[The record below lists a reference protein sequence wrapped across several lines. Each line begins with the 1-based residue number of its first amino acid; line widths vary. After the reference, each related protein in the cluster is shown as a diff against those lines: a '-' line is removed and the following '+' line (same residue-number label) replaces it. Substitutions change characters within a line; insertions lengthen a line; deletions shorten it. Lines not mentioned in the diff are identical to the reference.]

1 MKANAPILSW
11 ILIAAGTIWAAQTPQ
26 ATPSKSNPSP
36 TGQEIRS
43 QLRQSQLAPLTPPA
57 DVGGSQKSLKELTE
71 ELRRLQLP
79 QLQTTDTVSQKPKS
93 PSESVAAKSSADEP
107 STQTS
112 TSMVQDSNK
121 VQKQP
126 TKPAQPDK
134 SEFIIPDTADPVM
147 AVLTANPQAVVDL
160 FSAAEALFA
169 KRDLSRA
176 AKLYQQV
183 MDQMT
188 DNLQDQN
195 RSWVLFQ
202 YGNCL
207 RISKSTEAAKVYE
220 KVIADYPESDW
231 AKVARARNT
240 YFAWSQQAKPEG
252 LLTRYGYDPNSF

>member
-1 MKANAPILSW
+1 MKTIAPILTW
-11 ILIAAGTIWAAQTPQ
+11 ILITAGTTSAAQTPQ
-26 ATPSKSNPSP
+26 GVSSQSNSSPS
-36 TGQEIRS
+36 GQEIRS
-43 QLRQSQLAPLTPPA
+43 QLRQSQLAPLTNPA
-57 DVGGSQKSLKELTE
+57 DVSGSQKSLKELTE
-71 ELRRLQLP
+71 ELRQLQLP
-79 QLQTTDTVSQKPKS
+79 QLQTPDTASQKPKS
-93 PSESVAAKSSADEP
+93 PSESVADEP
-107 STQTS
+107 STQTP
-112 TSMVQDSNK
+112 TSRVQDNNK
-121 VQKQP
+121 VQTQP
-126 TKPAQPDK
+126 TKSAQPNK
-134 SEFIIPDTADPVM
+134 AEFIKSDTADPVM
-147 AVLTANPQAVVDL
+147 TVLTANPQAVVDL

-176 AKLYQQV
+176 AKLFQQV

-240 YFAWSQQAKPEG
+240 YFTWSQQAKPEG

>member
-1 MKANAPILSW
+1 MKTIAPILTW
-11 ILIAAGTIWAAQTPQ
+11 ILITAGSISAAQTPQ
-26 ATPSKSNPSP
+26 AVSSKSNPSP
-36 TGQEIRS
+36 TGQELRS
-43 QLRQSQLAPLTPPA
+43 QLRQSQLAPLINPA

-79 QLQTTDTVSQKPKS
+79 QLQTTDAASQKPKS
-93 PSESVAAKSSADEP
+93 STESVAAKSSPNVP
-107 STQTS
+107 SVETS
-112 TSMVQDSNK
+112 TPIAKGDNK
-121 VQKQP
+121 VQTQP
-126 TKPAQPDK
+126 TTPAQLNKNEGIKPV
-134 SEFIIPDTADPVM
+134 TVDPVM
-147 AVLTANPQAVVDL
+147 AVLAANPQAVVDL

-183 MDQMT
+183 IDQMT

-207 RISKSTEAAKVYE
+207 RNSKSTEAAKVYE

-231 AKVARARNT
+231 AKVARARNN
-240 YFAWSQQAKPEG
+240 YFAWSQQAKPED
-252 LLTRYGYDPNSF
+252 LLTRYGHDPNSF